1 ASIVVAMFLATV
13 LMALIFMPT
22 QLIAGIPSE
31 DLTFL
36 LPLALATLCSGSVLA
51 RYIQTHRSRS
61 HNSPSP
67 PVGRVPHSHGAQRRS
82 CTAPEP
88 FLQVPTAGEL
98 TFRATPGAA
107 PPLSPPNVSAR
118 GTHIDGRPIRDQG
131 SHIDLEGNV
140 VG

>member
-1 ASIVVAMFLATV
+1 MHKAAINEASLFKLIILVASIVVAMFLATV

-61 HNSPSP
+61 
-67 PVGRVPHSHGAQRRS
+67 
-82 CTAPEP
+82 
-88 FLQVPTAGEL
+88 
-98 TFRATPGAA
+98 
-107 PPLSPPNVSAR
+107 R
-118 GTHIDGRPIRDQG
+118 G
-131 SHIDLEGNV
+131 
-140 VG
+140 